1 MKENTRNTP
10 YLHKIHYKIHDT
22 RFQTKNTHS
31 EKNTAA
37 KDTFFVIAKE
47 RVVDRAV
54 GNKRSREEKL
64 NAFGIP

>member
-1 MKENTRNTP
+1 MTQDSKPET
-10 YLHKIHYKIHDT
+10 Y
-22 RFQTKNTHS
+22 TKKKS
-31 EKNTAA
+31 KKNTAA
-37 KDTFFVIAKE
+37 KDAFFVIAKE